1 MRGGTVRN
9 RADPGIRGMVETAG
23 TSPRRRGNRST
34 TRARAVPDWPRD
46 RSDPYATG
54 LYFPKIRRKRS
65 KLHGWGVF
73 ALEDINKNKRIIH
86 YAGQKIRVRDSL
98 VREDRY
104 LMRGEIWCFR
114 INHLFVRDGHVGGNL
129 SRFINHSCKPN
140 CYASVVVDTIWIV
153 AARNIGAGEELTF
166 HYNTEGD
173 GEIPCRCRPDCPYR
187 L

>member
-1 MRGGTVRN
+1 M
-9 RADPGIRGMVETAG
+9 AETTESTTAA
-23 TSPRRRGNRST
+23 RRGR
-34 TRARAVPDWPRD
+34 RPVAKARTVPARPRD
-46 RSDPYATG
+46 YSDPYATG

-73 ALEDINKNKRIIH
+73 ALEGINKNKRIIH
-86 YAGQKIRVRDSL
+86 YAGEKIRVRDSL

-104 LMRGEIWCFR
+104 LTRGDIWCFR

-129 SRFINHSCKPN
+129 SRFINHSCQPN
-140 CYASVVVDTIWIV
+140 CYASVVVDTIWII
-153 AARNIGAGEELTF
+153 AARNIEAGDELTF

-173 GEIPCRCRPDCPYR
+173 GKIPCRCRPGCPYR

>member
-1 MRGGTVRN
+1 MLEPPNPGEMAETTAAAG
-9 RADPGIRGMVETAG
+9 RAG
-23 TSPRRRGNRST
+23 
-34 TRARAVPDWPRD
+34 RARAVPDRPRD
-46 RSDPYATG
+46 HSDPYATG
-54 LYFPKIRRKRS
+54 LWFPRIRRKRS

-104 LMRGEIWCFR
+104 LTRGEIWCFR
-114 INHLFVRDGHVGGNL
+114 INRLFVRDGHVGGNL
-129 SRFINHSCKPN
+129 ARFINHACKPN
-140 CYASVVVDTIWIV
+140 CYASVRGDTIWIV

-173 GEIPCRCRPDCPYR
+173 GDIPCRCQPGCPYR

>member
-1 MRGGTVRN
+1 MLEPPNRGEM
-9 RADPGIRGMVETAG
+9 AETAE
-23 TSPRRRGNRST
+23 T
-34 TRARAVPDWPRD
+34 TAAAGRAGRARAVPDRPRD
-46 RSDPYATG
+46 HSDPYATG
-54 LYFPKIRRKRS
+54 LWFPRIRRKRS

-86 YAGQKIRVRDSL
+86 YAGEKIRVRDSL

-104 LMRGEIWCFR
+104 LTRGEIWCFR
-114 INHLFVRDGHVGGNL
+114 INRLFVRDGHVGGNL
-129 SRFINHSCKPN
+129 ARFINHACKPN
-140 CYASVVVDTIWIV
+140 CYASVRGDTIWIV

-173 GEIPCRCRPDCPYR
+173 GDIPCRCQPGCPYR